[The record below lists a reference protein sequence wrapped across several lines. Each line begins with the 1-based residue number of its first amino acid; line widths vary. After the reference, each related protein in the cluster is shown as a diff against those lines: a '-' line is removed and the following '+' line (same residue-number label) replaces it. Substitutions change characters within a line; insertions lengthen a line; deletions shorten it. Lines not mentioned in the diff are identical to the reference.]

1 MLALHR
7 SLSVGYLRLHP
18 TCAVLIVLSIS
29 LGVATLVATRMLN
42 QSVSKEAPEA
52 VNPMAK
58 IADFVV
64 MNAQTG
70 VPRDLARELKQANIP
85 GLRDAQP
92 VVLGRITLPQLDKNG
107 RSVWLFG
114 LDWTSKE
121 LREAQTGADNS
132 WGVEIHWIDDP
143 TQPATVLRLM
153 SERLRGRMPVLIGDK
168 LARDLEKKLPNE
180 GKEFQALAASKRNDL
195 TLLGTVHFNNISAL
209 ADGNFVIMDVG
220 DAAALIFPQRARMSA
235 RSTST

>member
-18 TCAVLIVLSIS
+18 TRAVLIVLSIA

-58 IADFVV
+58 IADLVV

-70 VPRDLARELKQANIP
+70 VPRDLARELKEAGIP
-85 GLRDAQP
+85 GLRDAEP
-92 VVLGRITLPQLDKNG
+92 IVLGRITLPQLDKNG

-114 LDWTSKE
+114 LDWSSPE
-121 LREAQTGADNS
+121 LRKAHDGADNP
-132 WGVEIHWIDDP
+132 WNIEIHWYDNPLDP
-143 TQPATVLRLM
+143 IVALRLKL
-153 SERLRGRMPVLIGDK
+153 EQKLGRMFVL
-168 LARDLEKKLPNE
+168 
-180 GKEFQALAASKRNDL
+180 
-195 TLLGTVHFNNISAL
+195 
-209 ADGNFVIMDVG
+209 
-220 DAAALIFPQRARMSA
+220 
-235 RSTST
+235 